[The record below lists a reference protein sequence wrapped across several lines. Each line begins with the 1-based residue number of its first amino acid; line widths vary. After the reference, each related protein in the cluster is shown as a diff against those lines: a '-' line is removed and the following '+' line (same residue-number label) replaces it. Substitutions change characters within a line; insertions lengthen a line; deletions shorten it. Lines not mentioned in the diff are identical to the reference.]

1 MINRVSYIGIN
12 HVAIGATA
20 ASIDATAAI
29 DATTASIDAIDAT
42 ATIDAI
48 AANYATVAIDTTS
61 LTDLPPLMELAIITS
76 QFGGDVHYG
85 SASTR

>member
-1 MINRVSYIGIN
+1 MQQVKDNRVSYIGIN

-20 ASIDATAAI
+20 ASI

-85 SASTR
+85 GASTR